1 MNILR
6 KLAQYLFPCDNGNI
20 GLPLLAIATATLS
33 SGVVA
38 ICLWI
43 AHSPPALSTSDAV
56 QHDCLERCE
65 KTCDGQPR

>member
-1 MNILR
+1 MKFSK
-6 KLAQYLFPCDNGNI
+6 KLAEYLFPYDNGNI

-43 AHSPPALSTSDAV
+43 VHSPPTPSASDAV
-56 QHDCLERCE
+56 QLDCLEGWE
-65 KTCDGQPR
+65 KICDGQTR